1 MVKGKAWL
9 GIKDPPAGEGQ
20 VGQKQHCRAVTSPLP
35 EEEGLGEKVEPSL
48 AKEGRGGLQKH
59 LFVKGR
65 TGRIKNA
72 RMNFQLTFRKERN
85 EKARLLEKETSL
97 KAWIQVSFT
106 GLPRI
111 QN

>member
-1 MVKGKAWL
+1 MDRKR
-9 GIKDPPAGEGQ
+9 
-20 VGQKQHCRAVTSPLP
+20 QHCRAVTSPLP

-48 AKEGRGGLQKH
+48 AKEGRGGSKKH

-106 GLPRI
+106 GLPQI